1 VAPRTSPESENLEL
15 NDLDYEIVPLD
26 QSRDRRET
34 SRGWLGGKRGVFAG
48 IGIGLAL
55 ALGGM
60 LVLPRLSSRSTPS
73 NPLSAS
79 SGSVQSVTVG
89 PVEQGSVVS
98 TVSATGTVAAA
109 DLLPV
114 LPRATGIQI
123 QQVLVDEG
131 DTVRAGQTMAILDNS
146 VLQAQLNQA
155 QAQQASAEAI
165 VRQKQAAVAQA
176 RATLVEAQTN
186 RNRYAG
192 LASQGA
198 ISRQESESR
207 NTAAAT
213 AQEQVRLAQADVS
226 SAQAEVQSR
235 RAQVQQ
241 LQTQLAQTL
250 VQAPAAGIVAER
262 IARVGDVANG
272 TQKLFSIIRGGA
284 LELQVKLPAIQ
295 LASIQPGAAVRV
307 SSTSND
313 RVRLQ
318 GQVRE
323 IAPLVDPQ
331 SRQATVK
338 VDLPSSP
345 LLRPGMFLQATIASG
360 RTQGLTVPA
369 GAVLR
374 EDNQAIVYRLEG
386 DRAKAQPVEV
396 GETLGGNSMAR
407 VEVKQGLS
415 LGDRVIVSGAGFL
428 KDGDRVRVVPEP
440 GTANE

>member
-1 VAPRTSPESENLEL
+1 MAPRTSPESENLEL

-34 SRGWLGGKRGVFAG
+34 SRGWLGGRRGIFAG
-48 IGIGLAL
+48 IGIGLAI

-60 LVLPRLSSRSTPS
+60 LVLPRLTSRSAPS
-73 NPLSAS
+73 NPLGTS
-79 SGSVQSVTVG
+79 STAQSVTVG
-89 PVEQGSVVS
+89 SVERGSVVT

-114 LPRATGIQI
+114 LPRAMGIQI
-123 QQVLVDEG
+123 EQVLVDEG
-131 DTVRAGQTMAILDNS
+131 DNVRAGQTMAVLDNS

-155 QAQQASAEAI
+155 QAQQASAEAV

-176 RATLVEAQTN
+176 RATLAEAQSN
-186 RNRYAG
+186 RSRYAS

-198 ISRQESESR
+198 ISRQELESR

-226 SAQAEVQSR
+226 SAEAEVQSR

-241 LQTQLAQTL
+241 LQTQLEQTL
-250 VQAPAAGIVAER
+250 VRAPAAGIVAER

-307 SSTSND
+307 SSNSNE
-313 RVRLQ
+313 RLRLQ

-338 VDLPSSP
+338 VNLPPSP
-345 LLRPGMFLQATIASG
+345 LLRPGIFLQAVIASG

-374 EDNQAIVYRLEG
+374 DNNQAIVYRLEG
-386 DRAKAQPVEV
+386 EQAKAQPVEV
-396 GETLGGNSMAR
+396 GEAIGGNSTAR

-415 LGDRVIVSGAGFL
+415 LGDHVIISGAGFL
-428 KDGDRVRVVPEP
+428 KDGDRVRVVPQP
-440 GTANE
+440 RTANE